1 MFICV
6 WSQKLTNHRW
16 ARRPGESAC
25 NNDHKHKAGSSAQSW
40 SLTSLPCV
48 CVINSQQLS
57 VQSDTVYGTTTRWV
71 TVNPLSHTC
80 WSMCP
85 WEDRAPC
92 VFHSIKDE
100 TRGRRTRK
108 TMVFVEPDW
117 SRSFKSVIKCFITSH
132 INSSGQSLCIKL
144 HAVLTQ
150 SWTLNHRRSHKNL
163 KRQTNQP
170 YTDLVWDQR
179 SAGSDET
186 RCVTLSCVI
195 FSSAGLHKRS
205 LRGESVLLWHDC
217 AQLPA
222 CVQQTCA
229 QPAWL
234 WACCSFTHSL
244 SNSQQGHA
252 PADTVDS
259 SIHTADV
266 NYSLRLKER
275 DTVTWSST
283 WLSHHSHSQC
293 HWSFWGNFTNS
304 SKPSTSP
311 FLQDCWEKSC
321 H

>member
-1 MFICV
+1 
-6 WSQKLTNHRW
+6 
-16 ARRPGESAC
+16 
-25 NNDHKHKAGSSAQSW
+25 
-40 SLTSLPCV
+40 
-48 CVINSQQLS
+48 
-57 VQSDTVYGTTTRWV
+57 
-71 TVNPLSHTC
+71 
-80 WSMCP
+80 MCP

-100 TRGRRTRK
+100 TKGRRTRK

-132 INSSGQSLCIKL
+132 INSSGQSLRIKL

-217 AQLPA
+217 AQLSCLHVCSKRVLSLHGCEHAAPLLTVWVTA
-222 CVQQTCA
+222 NRGTLQQT
-229 QPAWL
+229 QWTLPFTQQMWTTAW
-234 WACCSFTHSL
+234 
-244 SNSQQGHA
+244 
-252 PADTVDS
+252 D
-259 SIHTADV
+259 
-266 NYSLRLKER
+266 
-275 DTVTWSST
+275 
-283 WLSHHSHSQC
+283 
-293 HWSFWGNFTNS
+293 
-304 SKPSTSP
+304 
-311 FLQDCWEKSC
+311 
-321 H
+321 